1 MNLRLRATAPE
12 TSPADWLRF
21 SIDLRRD
28 DSLMLELCT
37 KFGSH
42 ISYSP
47 WDRDTSVPDV
57 TRINFRFLFLV
68 TWSLRIAA
76 MHLPGKG
83 EFLPPQWLDICTTKQ
98 LSVIF
103 EFYFQF
109 RFRPHHRTRHVISHL
124 DAKFHP
130 NRTILSRDMMLYR
143 FSRWGCCDA
152 ILLPVSNWMTSL
164 SSEDPCLSAN
174 QIYSYNSIRSWD
186 ITISC
191 LEMQTSATLEFYFR
205 FRFWPYYRSWHAP
218 VCQISSKSDCPR
230 HKNEIMS
237 IFKMADLRHLKFYG
251 SNNGFFEK
259 LM

>member
-205 FRFWPYYRSWHAP
+205 FRFWPLLPQLACTSLP
-218 VCQISSKSDCPR
+218 NFIQIGLPTP
-230 HKNEIMS
+230 
-237 IFKMADLRHLKFYG
+237 
-251 SNNGFFEK
+251 
-259 LM
+259 